1 MLKNILITLFICM
14 LWPLQ
19 SIASDAE
26 CIAVAL
32 YKEASTEGLLGK
44 RAVMDTIITRMKAS
58 GKSACQVIKEPNQ
71 FSWVNSQRPI
81 KATKEQL
88 TTYRFVSKMKPV
100 VEGARYFHN
109 KSVKPAWVK
118 KMRVKLKIKNHYF
131 Y

>member
-1 MLKNILITLFICM
+1 MLKNILIILFICA

-32 YKEASTEGLLGK
+32 HKEAATEGLLGK
-44 RAVMDTIITRMKAS
+44 KAVHDVIITRMKSS

-71 FSWVNSQRPI
+71 FSWVTPQSSI

-109 KSVKPAWVK
+109 KSVKPSWTK

>member
-1 MLKNILITLFICM
+1 MLKNILIILFVCT

-32 YKEASTEGLLGK
+32 YKEAATEGLLGK
-44 RAVMDTIITRMKAS
+44 RAIADVITTRMKDS
-58 GKSACQVIKEPNQ
+58 KKSACQVIKEPNQ
-71 FSWVNSQRPI
+71 FSWVNSQSTI

-88 TTYRFVSKMKPV
+88 TTYKFVSKMKPV

-109 KSVKPAWVK
+109 KNVKPSWAK
-118 KMRVKLKIKNHYF
+118 KMKVKLKIKNHYF

>member
-1 MLKNILITLFICM
+1 MLKNILITLFICT

-19 SIASDAE
+19 AIASDAE
-26 CIAVAL
+26 CIAITL
-32 YKEASTEGLLGK
+32 HKEAATEGLLGK
-44 RAVMDTIITRMKAS
+44 RAVMDTIVTRMKSS

-71 FSWVNSQRPI
+71 FSWVTKDI
-81 KATKEQL
+81 KFTATKEQL
-88 TTYRFVSKMKPV
+88 TTYRLVSKMKPV

-109 KSVKPAWVK
+109 KSVKPSWAK